1 MTKYGRSIDINVS
14 VSQNEEINKYVLVN
28 ILILYD
34 LETDTIHLIQTYIS
48 NLVHTTRFCNEGQ
61 GIKA

>member
-28 ILILYD
+28 ILMLYD
-34 LETDTIHLIQTYIS
+34 LETDTIHLIQT
-48 NLVHTTRFCNEGQ
+48 
-61 GIKA
+61 